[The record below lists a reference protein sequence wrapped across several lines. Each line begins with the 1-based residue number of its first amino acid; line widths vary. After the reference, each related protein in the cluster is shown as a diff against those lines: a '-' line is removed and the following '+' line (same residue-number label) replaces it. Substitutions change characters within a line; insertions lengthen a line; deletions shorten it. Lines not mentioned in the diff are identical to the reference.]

1 MRKLRFGVLGAAKI
15 AREKV
20 IPPLQQ
26 SARCEV
32 VALASRDGARGR
44 EVAARLGIARV
55 HDSYD
60 SLLAD
65 PDIDAVYNPLPNH
78 LHVPWTIKAA
88 EAGKHVLCEK
98 PIGLHAGEVE
108 KLIEARDRTGMR
120 IQEAFMVRTH
130 PQWLHARE
138 LVRSG
143 RLGELK
149 AINGLFSYYL
159 VDPANVRNVAEW
171 GGGGLLDIG
180 CYPITTA
187 RFVTGAEPSRVAAM
201 LERDPGTGIDRLGS
215 ALLDFGAVQCCFQY
229 GTQLVPRQTM
239 QFLGTKA
246 RLEVEIP
253 FNAPNDAPCR
263 LHLYEGPGLGLVAT
277 ETIELPACDQYGVM
291 GDAFAASIQDGTAQP
306 VPLENSLANMRVIDA
321 VFRAAERG
329 TWEAP

>member
-44 EVAARLGIARV
+44 EVAAKLGIARV

-108 KLIEARDRTGMR
+108 ELIEVRDRTGMC

-130 PQWLHARE
+130 PQWLRARE

-171 GGGGLLDIG
+171 GGGGMLDIG

-201 LERDPGTGIDRLGS
+201 LERDPSTGIDRLGS

-291 GDAFAASIQDGTAQP
+291 GDAFAASVQDGTPQP
-306 VPLENSLANMRVIDA
+306 VPLEDSLANMRAIDA

>member
-26 SARCEV
+26 AARCEV

-55 HDSYD
+55 HDSYEA
-60 SLLAD
+60 LLAD

-108 KLIEARDRTGMR
+108 ELIQVRDRTGVR

-130 PQWLHARE
+130 PQWLRARE

-171 GGGGLLDIG
+171 GGGGMLDIG

-187 RFVTGAEPSRVAAM
+187 RFVIGAEPSRVAAM
-201 LERDPGTGIDRLGS
+201 LERDPSTGIDRLGS

-277 ETIELPACDQYGVM
+277 ATIELPACDQYGVM
-291 GDAFAASIQDGTAQP
+291 GDAFAASVQDGTPQP
-306 VPLENSLANMRVIDA
+306 VPLEDSLANMRVIDA
-321 VFRAAERG
+321 VFRAADRG
-329 TWEAP
+329 TWEVL